1 MTSATAKKFN
11 PFLFYSAQLQTLL
24 TKAAKQKDPA
34 LWLYKNG
41 VRTTLF
47 MLEALTRLH
56 KTAFDE
62 KLFEKWNKRFKKL
75 EDVFGQIDEYDALE
89 ATFKSNKK
97 VSKEIIKYYSVHKE
111 NYLEKC
117 NRRLATKDWLNEKVL
132 AFDQKLNEFE
142 ITFDEH
148 YISELRLA
156 MVNEIDQILYFTL
169 KSDYHFTKIEEQI
182 HEIRRK
188 LRWLS
193 IYAQALCGLIQ
204 LKKSDKRKKY
214 AIQYFTKDILNSP
227 YNKVPAKPKNTAVME
242 FDNDSFFALSW
253 IINELGRQKDIV
265 LNLYQLRD
273 AIYVTEE
280 VNKEDATKKA
290 IAIMGL
296 KATVEEDV
304 LKEASR
310 IIELFIAKD
319 KVLDH
324 LIVK

>member
-1 MTSATAKKFN
+1 MTPSIIKGFN
-11 PFLFYSAQLQTLL
+11 PFLFYSKQLQTLL

-75 EDVFGQIDEYDALE
+75 EDVFGQIDEYEALE
-89 ATFKSNKK
+89 TAFKANKK
-97 VSKEIIKYYSVHKE
+97 VSKEILKYYSVHKE
-111 NYLEKC
+111 NYLETC
-117 NRRLATKDWLNEKVL
+117 NRRLVGKNWLNEKVL
-132 AFDQKLNEFE
+132 AFDQKLSKFE
-142 ITFDEH
+142 MAFDKH

-169 KSDYHFTKIEEQI
+169 KSDYHFTKIEEQV

-193 IYAQALCGLIQ
+193 IYAQALQGLIQ
-204 LKKSDKRKKY
+204 LKKSGKRKKY
-214 AIQYFTKDILNSP
+214 AIHYFTKDILNSP
-227 YNKVPAKPKNTAVME
+227 YNKIMARPKNTAIIE
-242 FDNDSFFALSW
+242 FDSDSFFALSW
-253 IINELGRQKDIV
+253 IINELGKQKDIL

-280 VNKEDATKKA
+280 LNKEAATTKA
-290 IAIMGL
+290 IAVMGL

>member
-1 MTSATAKKFN
+1 MKSAATNGFN
-11 PFLFYSAQLQTLL
+11 PFLFYSTQLQNLL

-41 VRTTLF
+41 ARSTLF

-56 KTAFDE
+56 KNAFDE

-75 EDVFGQIDEYDALE
+75 EDVLGQIDEYDALE
-89 ATFKSNKK
+89 KTFKANKK
-97 VSKEIIKYYSVHKE
+97 VSKEVIKYYTVHKE
-111 NYLEKC
+111 NYLEKL
-117 NRRLATKDWLNEKVL
+117 NRRLSTKDWLNEKVL
-132 AFDQKLNEFE
+132 SFDQKLNEFE
-142 ITFDEH
+142 VTYNEH
-148 YISELRLA
+148 YIGELRIA
-156 MVNEIDQILYFTL
+156 MEDEIDAILYFTL
-169 KSDYHFTKIEEQI
+169 KSDYHFTKIEEQV

-193 IYAQALCGLIQ
+193 IYAQALRGLVQ
-204 LKKSDKRKKY
+204 LKKSGKRKKY
-214 AIQYFTKDILNSP
+214 AINYFTKDILGSP
-227 YNKVPAKPKNTAVME
+227 YNKVIAKPKNAAIIE
-242 FDNDSFFALSW
+242 FDSDSFFALSW
-253 IINELGRQKDIV
+253 IINELGKQKDIV

-280 VNKEDATKKA
+280 VSKEDATKKA
-290 IAIMGL
+290 IATMGL

-310 IIELFIAKD
+310 LIEVFIAKD

>member
-1 MTSATAKKFN
+1 MASATTNGFN
-11 PFLFYSAQLQTLL
+11 PFLFYSAQLQNLL

-41 VRTTLF
+41 ARSTLF
-47 MLEALTRLH
+47 MLESLTRLH
-56 KTAFDE
+56 KNAFEE

-75 EDVFGQIDEYDALE
+75 EDVLGQIDDYDALE
-89 ATFKSNKK
+89 KTFKSNKK
-97 VSKEIIKYYSVHKE
+97 VSKEVIKYYTVHKE
-111 NYLEKC
+111 NYLEKL

-132 AFDQKLNEFE
+132 SFDQKLNEFE
-142 ITFDEH
+142 VTYDEH
-148 YISELRLA
+148 YISELRIA
-156 MVNEIDQILYFTL
+156 MEDEIDEILYFTL
-169 KSDYHFTKIEEQI
+169 KSDYRFTKIEEQV

-193 IYAQALCGLIQ
+193 IYVQALRGLIQ
-204 LKKSDKRKKY
+204 LKKSGKRKKF
-214 AIQYFTKDILNSP
+214 AINYFTKDILNSP
-227 YNKVPAKPKNTAVME
+227 YNKVIAKPKNAAIVE
-242 FDNDSFFALSW
+242 FDSDSFFALSW
-253 IINELGRQKDIV
+253 IISELGKQKDIL

-280 VNKEDATKKA
+280 LNKEDATKKA

-310 IIELFIAKD
+310 LIEIFIAKD
-319 KVLDH
+319 KMLDH

>member
-1 MTSATAKKFN
+1 MKSASTNGFN
-11 PFLFYSAQLQTLL
+11 PFLFYSTQLQNLL

-41 VRTTLF
+41 ARSTLF
-47 MLEALTRLH
+47 MLEALTRIH
-56 KTAFDE
+56 KNAFDE

-75 EDVFGQIDEYDALE
+75 EDVLGQIDEYDALE
-89 ATFKSNKK
+89 KTFKANKK
-97 VSKEIIKYYSVHKE
+97 VSKEVIKYYTVHKE
-111 NYLEKC
+111 NYLEKL
-117 NRRLATKDWLNEKVL
+117 NRRLSTKDWLNEKVL
-132 AFDQKLNEFE
+132 SFDQKLNEFE
-142 ITFDEH
+142 VTYNEH
-148 YISELRLA
+148 YIGELRIA
-156 MVNEIDQILYFTL
+156 MEDEIDAILYFTL
-169 KSDYHFTKIEEQI
+169 KSDYHFTKIEEQV

-193 IYAQALCGLIQ
+193 IYVQALRGLVQ
-204 LKKSDKRKKY
+204 LKKSGKRKKY
-214 AIQYFTKDILNSP
+214 AIHYFTKDVLGSP
-227 YNKVPAKPKNTAVME
+227 YNKVIAKPKNAAIIE
-242 FDNDSFFALSW
+242 FDSDSFFALSW

-280 VNKEDATKKA
+280 VSKEDATKKA
-290 IAIMGL
+290 IATMGL

-310 IIELFIAKD
+310 LIEVFIAKD